1 MRARVLLLRK
11 NAGGS
16 HYDSERERLE
26 MNESV
31 KQGSQ
36 TKPDNVDLSEKNSQS
51 ADHIHFFYKRQNA
64 SIMF

>member
-36 TKPDNVDLSEKNSQS
+36 TKPDNVDLSEKIASRRTTS
-51 ADHIHFFYKRQNA
+51 IFYKRQNA
-64 SIMF
+64 SIIF